1 MHEGGLRCWASSSA
15 VRRCRDSGAGFSLAA
30 EAAIDALSD
39 LAAQAWPAAFRVR
52 RAPRQA
58 GLPSSQAGC
67 SPRPAHRHRR
77 PGCIC
82 PGKAW
87 SEDDHVCSVQSPAG
101 RPARDS
107 CGKRHGPLARQLV
120 DDAEGDAC
128 AVPRAQPSS
137 PASLTARRASAGH
150 EPCARPWPL
159 LHPWPQAASRTKDW
173 PSSTMPLIS
182 LSGMQRVRQE
192 SLLPS
197 PVQGMPHHR
206 PAPLSHEFEQ
216 SSV

>member
-150 EPCARPWPL
+150 EPCGPAMAAPPPVAAGGVQNKGLAVKHDAPDLPVRNAEGSARKPPAK
-159 LHPWPQAASRTKDW
+159 PRAGDA
-173 PSSTMPLIS
+173 
-182 LSGMQRVRQE
+182 
-192 SLLPS
+192 
-197 PVQGMPHHR
+197 
-206 PAPLSHEFEQ
+206 APLPRHA
-216 SSV
+216 